1 MSPLSDATIKEFK
14 EKLLLEKQEL
24 IHDGELSAGDRRAVE
39 LDQTSVGRLSRM
51 DALQAQAMALETGR
65 RRETELQ
72 RVELALGRIE
82 GKEYGFCQSC
92 DEEIPLKRLEM
103 DPATPICVGCAGKN
117 Q

>member
-1 MSPLSDATIKEFK
+1 MNSLSDAKISALK

-24 IHDGELSAGDRRAVE
+24 LRDNELSAGDRQAVE

-65 RRETELQ
+65 RRETELKKI
-72 RVELALGRIE
+72 ELALGRIE
-82 GKEYGFCQSC
+82 AGEYGFCASC

-103 DPATPICVGCAGKN
+103 DPATPICVNCASK
-117 Q
+117 

>member
-1 MSPLSDATIKEFK
+1 MNSLSDAKISALK

-24 IHDGELSAGDRRAVE
+24 LHDNELSAGDRQAVE

-65 RRETELQ
+65 RRETELNKI
-72 RVELALGRIE
+72 ELALGRIE
-82 GKEYGFCQSC
+82 AGEYGFCGSC

-103 DPATPICVGCAGKN
+103 DPATPICVNCAKN
-117 Q
+117 